1 MEGASV
7 LSAEG
12 EAALGMRFLRDE
24 DLNPKAALI
33 GKRLGIDVVSVH
45 DIGRRGLNDRE
56 QLEFAAEEHRILVTR
71 NRDDFIRLTVA
82 FFHAGSP
89 HCGILIVPFSLPNKQ
104 PTRVARAL
112 KRWSDRQRRYGE
124 PGAYFIDF
132 LTG

>member
-1 MEGASV
+1 
-7 LSAEG
+7 
-12 EAALGMRFLRDE
+12 MRFLLDE

-89 HCGILIVPFSLPNKQ
+89 HCGILIAAFSLPNKQ